1 MLSEATLVDATAT
14 VAVSSKALHRPNMFI
29 YNQYKYITAVD
40 LLVFFFTAYHS
51 ISYWLL
57 YSLPYRSSFFSRVI
71 SFSIV
76 IGVSCTQLNLLLCFL
91 ARVFNAQK

>member
-40 LLVFFFTAYHS
+40 LLVFFSLLITA
-51 ISYWLL
+51 L
-57 YSLPYRSSFFSRVI
+57 
-71 SFSIV
+71 V
-76 IGVSCTQLNLLLCFL
+76 IGYCIHCLIAVASLAESLVFLLSLELVVLN
-91 ARVFNAQK
+91 